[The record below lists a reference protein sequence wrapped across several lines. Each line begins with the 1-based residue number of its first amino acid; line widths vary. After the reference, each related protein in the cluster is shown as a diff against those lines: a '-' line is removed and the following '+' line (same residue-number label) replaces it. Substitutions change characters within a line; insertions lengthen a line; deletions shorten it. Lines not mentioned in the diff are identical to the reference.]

1 MLVSLFFVVA
11 TMIEFAIV
19 LLVKRNSRSIELFK
33 NKKKISA
40 DESLFTKERC
50 VSQLMKNIS
59 PFPRK
64 ESKATIR
71 SSNER
76 KRLNL
81 QNQKE
86 DIEGMKTDIGLSAHV
101 VIDLIASC
109 LFPISYVIFNIIYW
123 YMVL

>member
-1 MLVSLFFVVA
+1 MAFMRVSIRQLCRM
-11 TMIEFAIV
+11 T
-19 LLVKRNSRSIELFK
+19 
-33 NKKKISA
+33 SA
-40 DESLFTKERC
+40 VQC
-50 VSQLMKNIS
+50 QS
-59 PFPRK
+59 PFSKK

-71 SSNER
+71 SSKER

-86 DIEGMKTDIGLSAHV
+86 DIEGMKMDIGLSAHV

-109 LFPISYVIFNIIYW
+109 LFPISYIIFNIIYW

>member
-1 MLVSLFFVVA
+1 
-11 TMIEFAIV
+11 MIEFAIV
-19 LLVKRNSRSIELFK
+19 LLLKRNSRSIKLFK
-33 NKKKISA
+33 NNNKISS
-40 DESLFTKERC
+40 DESLFIKVGC

-59 PFPRK
+59 QFSRK

-71 SSNER
+71 SSKER

-86 DIEGMKTDIGLSAHV
+86 DIEGIKTDIGLSAHV